1 MPRGT
6 VVKVNK
12 VMPYSPPALQGIY
25 VSKMLMDASNTG
37 SERLQ
42 VNHAVLKAGC
52 RLPGAVHPAPYDEIY
67 YVLSGE
73 ALLRMDDAEYD
84 LDRDTVIFIP
94 AGTFHALANKSTTED
109 FVFLT
114 LWPGSPE
121 PGVNEVYDGRKE
133 AWGKT
138 YREI

>member
-6 VVKVNK
+6 VVKVDK
-12 VMPYSPPALQGIY
+12 VMPFYPPALHEEY
-25 VSKMLMDASNTG
+25 ASRMLIDASNSG

-52 RLPGAVHPAPYDEIY
+52 RLPGAVHPVPYDEIY

-73 ALLRMDDAEYD
+73 ATLRMDEAEYD
-84 LDRDTVIFIP
+84 LEKDAVVFIP
-94 AGTFHALANKSTTED
+94 GGTFHALANTSGTED
-109 FVFLT
+109 FIFLT
-114 LWPGSPE
+114 IWPGQPE
-121 PGVNEVYDGRKE
+121 PGVNEVYDGRRE

-138 YREI
+138 YREV